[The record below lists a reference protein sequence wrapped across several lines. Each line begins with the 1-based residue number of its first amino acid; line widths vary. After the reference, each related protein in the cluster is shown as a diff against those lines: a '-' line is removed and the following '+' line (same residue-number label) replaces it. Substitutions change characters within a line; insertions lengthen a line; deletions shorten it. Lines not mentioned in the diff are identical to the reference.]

1 MDNKTNRGNEIKRT
15 IASFGTGMMIGNAIF
30 GVCDQVIND
39 GDCRVPTL
47 VVGAAACL
55 LTVVPWV
62 LVKRSS
68 KKEEVDDFDYDEEDD
83 YQDEDDFD
91 NVVESDIEDK
101 PKVKTK

>member
-1 MDNKTNRGNEIKRT
+1 MDDRTNRKNEKRRT

-30 GVCDQVIND
+30 GVCDQIIND

-68 KKEEVDDFDYDEEDD
+68 KKEASDDDFDYE
-83 YQDEDDFD
+83 DEDDME
-91 NVVESDIEDK
+91 NVVEEEQEETVNK
-101 PKVKTK
+101 TKVKRK